1 MISSFFSWLLSIVF
15 SFVAQAIDVVFGV
28 VHLATLPQL
37 TTFSQYI
44 VSFWDLC
51 FEGIGYFRSA
61 FLIGAFEMNLIVE
74 ILTLKLTYKPM
85 IALIKMFIHWFEKL
99 KVG

>member
-1 MISSFFSWLLSIVF
+1 MIASFFSWLISLIF
-15 SFVAQAIDVVFGV
+15 SFIAQAIDVVFGIV
-28 VHLATLPQL
+28 GLNLIPNFA
-37 TTFSQYI
+37 TFSQHI
-44 VSFWDLC
+44 VNFWDLC
-51 FEGIGYFRSA
+51 FQGIGYFRSA

-85 IALIKMFIHWFEKL
+85 ISLIKMFIHWFEKL